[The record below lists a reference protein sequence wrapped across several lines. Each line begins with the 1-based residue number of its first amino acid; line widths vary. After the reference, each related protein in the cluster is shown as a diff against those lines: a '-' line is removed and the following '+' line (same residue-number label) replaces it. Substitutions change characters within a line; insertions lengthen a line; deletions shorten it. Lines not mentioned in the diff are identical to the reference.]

1 MAKNGSGFWKS
12 LVGRRAQVQQGPDVQ
27 DLAKIAQDQGYDFM
41 QTKNGDIVPVPKG
54 SVNDGDMDSFQNRWS
69 TIDNS
74 TNDLVNNRNTRLS
87 SYDKMDRSGGE
98 GAVLLDVLADEVIN
112 ITDYSES
119 SLMINIS
126 DEAIKAKV
134 FQVLESNSVFSN
146 MRSDIRSLCKY
157 GDFAYLMTRSN
168 LTKLADLTTQQAEQG
183 SVLKVSYNPEDI
195 ELTYLQPRFYEL
207 EHSSNRVYR
216 LIIDNTIDLGNL
228 NLPDSEYYPWE
239 YSIFNVSSR
248 DTFPYG
254 MSELEKMRLPWE
266 KLAILEELLAIT
278 RANRLDKIAITVPGL
293 KGDPTSVL
301 NRLSQLKNS
310 IRNTILGFNGSGSR
324 ISRNQDTGMTDYLWV
339 PEGFKAEKL
348 STSIEVASTEDV
360 EYFRDKLINASRL
373 PKGFFL
379 ASEAG
384 GNQRPMSLRQQ
395 DIKFARSL
403 IPIGE
408 AYCRGLR
415 KLIIMVAFYLGADVS
430 KLKVDVAFKKSPYI
444 TDELIGTYKGVYDIV
459 QTFKELK
466 SEFSETR
473 EITDV
478 DLKRILD
485 LVGAPHTLVFP
496 EQESQ
501 KKRDPIKDSVV
512 TITSCKS
519 LMEASLLDLNRV
531 MSK

>member
-1 MAKNGSGFWKS
+1 MAEKGFFGT
-12 LVGRRAQVQQGPDVQ
+12 LFGRRAQVQQGPDLQ
-27 DLAKIAQDQGYDFM
+27 DLSKIAQDQGYELM
-41 QTKNGDIVPVPKG
+41 QTKDGQVVPVPKG
-54 SVNDGDMDSFQNRWS
+54 GLYEGDVETLQNRWS

-74 TNDLVNNRNTRLS
+74 TNDLVNNRGTRLS

-119 SLMINIS
+119 SLMIEIS
-126 DEAIKAKV
+126 DKEMERQI
-134 FQVLESNSVFSN
+134 FEVLERNSVLSN

-157 GDFAYLMTRSN
+157 GDFAYVFTRTSLSKLM
-168 LTKLADLTTQQAEQG
+168 DLTQEQAEGG
-183 SVLKVSYNPEDI
+183 SVLKVPYNANDI

-207 EHSSNRVYR
+207 EHSSNRVYQ
-216 LIIDNTIDLGNL
+216 LLIDNTVDLGNL
-228 NLPDSEYYPWE
+228 HLQDDSFFPWE
-239 YSIFNVSSR
+239 YSLFSISSR

-278 RANRLDKIAITVPGL
+278 RANRLDKIAITVPGI

-301 NRLSQLKNS
+301 NRLSQLKNT
-310 IRNTILGFNGSGSR
+310 IKNTILGFNGTNSR

-379 ASEAG
+379 ASESG

-415 KLIIMVAFYLGADVS
+415 KLILMTAFYLGADVS
-430 KLKVDVAFKKSPYI
+430 KLKVNVAFKKSPYI

-466 SEFSETR
+466 GEFSEAR

-485 LVGAPHTLVFP
+485 LVGAPHSLVFP
-496 EQESQ
+496 EQEGQQRSA
-501 KKRDPIKDSVV
+501 IKDSISVV
-512 TITSCKS
+512 TGFGS
-519 LMEASLLDLNRV
+519 LMEAAKLDVLPLVNR
-531 MSK
+531 